1 VGVGVV
7 TLGPRK
13 PMVLPTPAII
23 DPCLSVSPI
32 MMVQTLVQSS
42 NSRNEKIGSDDTIT
56 CMSPELAFY
65 RCSTQNKDE
74 EDNKMME
81 RMKTTT
87 YIP

>member
-1 VGVGVV
+1 M
-7 TLGPRK
+7 L
-13 PMVLPTPAII
+13 LPTPAII
-23 DPCLSVSPI
+23 DHGPFGSPI
-32 MMVQTLVQSS
+32 VVVQTLVQSS

-87 YIP
+87 YIS